1 MRRWNVKY
9 QVVLGLVG
17 LTVSLFML
25 AFLIGI
31 VPDRESAVREGRAA
45 LAEAIAVHS
54 TAAVMTNN
62 VQRLEADFKLL
73 AERNADLLSLG
84 LRREDGRALVLT
96 EGHADHWQ
104 EMSGEYSKDT
114 QARVPIWAA
123 GDRKWGQLELRFQ
136 ALHEGGIRGVIQNP
150 IVRVMLFIGVLGFFA
165 YYVYLGKVLRHLDP
179 SKAIPGRVRS
189 ALDTL
194 AGGLLVLDHKEQ
206 IVLANKSFAG
216 LVGKASE
223 DLLGYR
229 AGDLPWMDTEGNKVD
244 KSDRPWVQAL
254 LYGEAQTN
262 RIMRLRHPDQGW
274 LTFSVNSS
282 PVLGA
287 GGKYA
292 GVLVSF
298 DDITQLEKK
307 ELELRQSK
315 EQAEAANQAKSAFL
329 ANMSHEIRTPMNAI
343 LGFTEILKRGYG
355 RNPHDSLRYLN
366 TIHSSGKNLL
376 ELINDILDLS
386 KVESGQIEMEQTWA
400 EPHHIIHEVMQVL
413 GVKAHEKGLALLFRA
428 QSPLPQQ
435 IQTDPARFRQ
445 IIFNLVG
452 NAIKFTEQGH
462 VTVTGRFQKT
472 PLGSRLLIEIS
483 DSGIGIPPEKIES
496 IFDPF
501 TQADTAIT
509 RRFGGTGLGL
519 SISRKFARAL
529 GGDITVESRPGEGST
544 FRVDLTTGDLEGVP
558 FLRPEEVETAAQEL
572 EPREQARWQFSKAR
586 VLIVDDG
593 AENRELLRLLLQ
605 EAGLVADE
613 AENGQVGVEKALAGH
628 YDVILMDV
636 NMPVMDGFTATQKLR
651 QHGLKTSIIALTA
664 NAMKG
669 FEQECLDSGYSGY
682 FSKPIDVDRFMERMA
697 ELLGGKPVANGT
709 GAAPAFTAG
718 RVPDRAVMEPPSA
731 PASPIVSKLPSSH
744 EKFRHLI
751 ERFVVRLKEEL
762 KTVEQ
767 ARLQGKL
774 EEIAAFAHWLK
785 GTGGTVGFNEFTA
798 PAAKLERLA
807 QKGGSEADMQQALAD
822 LRGLADRVVI
832 SGAEPGGASM
842 PAGGQPREPSTESLL
857 PAAQPLS
864 ETENPV
870 VSRLGSSPRFQ
881 KVILQFINKLK
892 EELIRAQLA
901 WENKNLE
908 ELARIAHWLKGAGG
922 TVGFDEFTEPASKL
936 ENFAKTAQAEHTGLM
951 LQRVKCLADAIVP
964 PAVEQSGKAGLRSAA
979 GEHVASGFKV

>member
-1 MRRWNVKY
+1 M
-9 QVVLGLVG
+9 G
-17 LTVSLFML
+17 LTVSLVML
-25 AFLIGI
+25 AFLLGI
-31 VPDRESAVREGRAA
+31 VPDRASAVREGRAA

-54 TAAVMTNN
+54 TAAVISTH
-62 VQRLEADFKLL
+62 VQRLETDFNLL
-73 AERNADLLSLG
+73 AERNADLLSLA
-84 LRREDGRALVLT
+84 LRRQDGRALVAT

-104 EMSGEYSKDT
+104 DMSGEYSKDT
-114 QARVPIWAA
+114 QVKIPIWA
-123 GDRKWGQLELRFQ
+123 GERKWGQLELRFQ
-136 ALHEGGIRGVIQNP
+136 ALDEGGFNGVMQNP
-150 IVRVMLFIGVLGFFA
+150 IVRIMLFIGVLGFVAF
-165 YYVYLGKVLRHLDP
+165 YLYLGKVLRHLDP

-206 IVLANKSFAG
+206 IVLANKSIAA
-216 LVGKASE
+216 LLGKAPE

-307 ELELRQSK
+307 EIELRQSK

-472 PLGSRLLIEIS
+472 PPGSRLLIEIS

-613 AENGQVGVEKALAGH
+613 AENGQVGMEKALAGH

-709 GAAPAFTAG
+709 GVAPAFTAG

-762 KTVEQ
+762 KTLEQ

-798 PAAKLERLA
+798 PAAKLEKLA

-979 GEHVASGFKV
+979 GEHVASGFEV